1 MMAKLNPGDKAPPF
15 TGTDQN
21 GQEVSLQDFKGKNLI
36 LYFYPKDDTPG
47 CTAEACNFRDNYASL
62 TQKGYEVV
70 GVSVDSQESHQK
82 FREKY
87 ELPFTLLADENKKIV
102 EDYGVWGERNMY
114 GRKYMGTN
122 RVTFVIDGEGTI
134 KHVIRRVDSKNAAQ
148 QILDLESKA

>member
-1 MMAKLNPGDKAPPF
+1 MSKLNPGDKAPRF

-21 GQEVSLQDFKGKNLI
+21 GNKVSLDDFKGKHLV

-62 TQKGYEVV
+62 TSKGYEVV
-70 GVSVDSQESHQK
+70 GVSVDSEKSHQE
-82 FREKY
+82 FREKHD
-87 ELPFTLLADENKKIV
+87 LPFTLLADEDKKIV

-114 GRKYMGTN
+114 GRKFMGTN

-134 KHVIRRVDSKNAAQ
+134 RHIIKKVDSKNASEQ
-148 QILDLESKA
+148 VLKLENKA